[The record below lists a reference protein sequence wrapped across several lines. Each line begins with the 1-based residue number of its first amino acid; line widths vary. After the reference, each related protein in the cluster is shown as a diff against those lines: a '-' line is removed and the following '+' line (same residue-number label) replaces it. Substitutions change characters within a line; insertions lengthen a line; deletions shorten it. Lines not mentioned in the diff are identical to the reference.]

1 MEAILRMGSFFNN
14 ELGQFLE
21 PAPKSGTEGS
31 QEKVRT
37 AQHTFALFGLVGS
50 LKVKPYGRQIT
61 NRKSGQSE
69 QAHQH
74 IIHWDVR
81 YDSVVD
87 EPQLS
92 YYLVSPGNPF
102 CKK

>member
-1 MEAILRMGSFFNN
+1 
-14 ELGQFLE
+14 LE
-21 PAPKSGTEGS
+21 PASKTGTEGS

-37 AQHTFALFGLVGS
+37 AQHWFALFGLVGS

-74 IIHWDVR
+74 IIHWDVW

-87 EPQLS
+87 ESQLS
-92 YYLVSPGNPF
+92 YYLVSPW
-102 CKK
+102 